1 MSSQKISVTL
11 NSPSDWDEWIEVIK
25 TQALVGKVWDYVD
38 PSKDQV
44 PALEEPLPPQP
55 KDVNDQASTFGQ
67 LTQEE
72 REEYRI
78 LRQDYKWQRDLY
90 DKRDNALSSLRT
102 SIQSSVSRSCLHYT
116 FGTSSAREMLIELQ
130 KRLQPTDQ
138 LRELNLSTE
147 YQKLKIAPESYDLD
161 NWLRNWE
168 KTYHKCTKIN
178 LPDVQGTRAVRDFLR
193 AVSTIIPEFS
203 TYWVN
208 DMAKA
213 GCQDGPDLYRMVEL
227 FRDHQRHLA
236 IEKGHVSQLAF
247 TTTFQDQD
255 QDQDQQP
262 QERDRDCL
270 CGEPHRFKDCPYLIK
285 EKRPPDW
292 TPEQDIQERI
302 KEKLQNPRLKAA
314 VKYARA
320 SQAKKPQE
328 VEEETSETDTES
340 IAETSFAFTAVTTSH
355 DIY

>member
-44 PALEEPLPPQP
+44 PALEEPLPPEP
-55 KDVNDQASTFGQ
+55 KNVNAQATTFGQ
-67 LTQEE
+67 LNQEQ

-78 LRQDYKWQRDLY
+78 LRQDYKWKRDLY

-116 FGTSSAREMLIELQ
+116 FGTSNAREMLIELQ

-138 LRELNLSTE
+138 LRELELTDE
-147 YQKLKIAPESYDLD
+147 YEKLKTAPESHDLD

-178 LPDVQGTRAVRDFLR
+178 LPDIQGTRAVRDFLR
-193 AVSTIIPEFS
+193 AVATIIPEFS
-203 TYWVN
+203 TYWIN
-208 DMAKA
+208 DIAKA
-213 GCQDGPDLYRMVEL
+213 QGQNIPDLYRMVEL
-227 FRDHQRHLA
+227 FRDHRRHL
-236 IEKGHVSQLAF
+236 ITERDQISHTVF
-247 TTTFQDQD
+247 TTTVQG
-255 QDQDQQP
+255 QQP
-262 QERDRDCL
+262 QEGNGEKRVCL
-270 CGEPHRFKDCPYLIK
+270 CGELHRFKDCPYLIK

-292 TPEQDIQERI
+292 KPDQDTQERI

-320 SQAKKPQE
+320 SQAKKPQD
-328 VEEETSETDTES
+328 TSSETDTKS
-340 IAETSFAFTAVTTSH
+340 IADVSFAITAAATSQ
-355 DIY
+355 DTF